1 MRAEKETEVGS
12 MNGWTDRHDK
22 ANHFYCPTNEH
33 NYTKLR
39 V

>member
-1 MRAEKETEVGS
+1 MRAEKEIEDGR

-22 ANHFYCPTNEH
+22 ANHFYCSTNAL

-39 V
+39 G